1 VRATIPGMRATIS
14 GLRASAL
21 ATLLC
26 FAPIACTH
34 RVSINSNPTGA
45 RTYVDNQFIGLT
57 PATFVEKSGLG
68 RKYQVRL
75 EKDGYRTLTA
85 QEKQGVNAV
94 YVLFS
99 LLFTCGVGILWSFT
113 LDDRYDYSLERG

>member
-1 VRATIPGMRATIS
+1 MNVQSRQMR
-14 GLRASAL
+14 GVAL

-26 FAPIACTH
+26 FAPIACSH

-68 RKYQVRL
+68 KQYQIRL
-75 EKDGYRTLTA
+75 EKEGYRTLTTK
-85 QEKQGVNAV
+85 EKQGLNLIYALFS
-94 YVLFS
+94 VLFS
-99 LLFTCGVGILWSFT
+99 CGVGLLWSFT
-113 LDDRYDYSLERG
+113 LEDRYDYSLEKG